1 MSRSWSGR
9 SARSRLAKLGESA
22 AELHDFLVT
31 LVTQLFEAEDQAKKA
46 EKKGAQAT
54 AAVLAS
60 VRV

>member
-9 SARSRLAKLGESA
+9 SARSRLEELGESA
-22 AELHDFLVT
+22 AELLTLVA

-46 EKKGAQAT
+46 EKKGALAT